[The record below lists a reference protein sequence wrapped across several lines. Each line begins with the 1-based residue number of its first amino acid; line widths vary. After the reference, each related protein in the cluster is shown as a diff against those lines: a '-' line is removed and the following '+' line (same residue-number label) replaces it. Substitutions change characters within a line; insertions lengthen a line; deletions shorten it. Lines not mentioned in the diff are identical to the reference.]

1 MSEYSLASRTG
12 LLDQDSGEPWGDML
26 DYLGVSGDFVPPLV
40 DAGTVLGAATAGWL
54 PPAFAGA
61 RVTVAGHDHL
71 VSAVSGGAIP
81 ADRYHVSMGTAEV
94 LLRVLDGPIPF
105 EARERLADCLINSV
119 RHVVPGKHVVV
130 AGVKTGLL
138 MRRTLQ
144 LCGISD
150 RRGARP
156 AGRRGARAPPRGR
169 PRRRC
174 RRGARCAQ

>member
-26 DYLGVSGDFVPPLV
+26 DHLGVSGDFVPPLV

-71 VSAVSGGAIP
+71 VSAVSGGSIP

-94 LLRVLDGPIPF
+94 LLRVLDGPIPL
-105 EARERLADCLINSV
+105 RG
-119 RHVVPGKHVVV
+119 P
-130 AGVKTGLL
+130 
-138 MRRTLQ
+138 RTT
-144 LCGISD
+144 
-150 RRGARP
+150 R
-156 AGRRGARAPPRGR
+156 
-169 PRRRC
+169 
-174 RRGARCAQ
+174 